1 MLLPIH
7 PTHPE
12 PRKITRVVETLERGG
27 VIVYPTDTV
36 YGLGCDIR
44 QKKALTHLYR
54 MKGIAD
60 DHPVSFVCPDL
71 ADIARYAVVDDF
83 AYRIMK
89 RLLPGPF
96 TFILNSTREVP
107 RMLMRKRKTVGIRV
121 PDHPVTLALV
131 KELGAPILSTSAS
144 RPDEPFINDPEEIAG
159 LFKSA
164 DIVIDS
170 GLGGLEPSTI
180 LDLSEGRVELV
191 REGAGDPGPIV

>member
-1 MLLPIH
+1 MLLQVH

-12 PRKITRVVETLERGG
+12 PRKIKRVVETLENGG

-44 QKKALTHLYR
+44 QKKALTQLYR
-54 MKGIAD
+54 MKGISD

-96 TFILNSTREVP
+96 TFILNATREVP
-107 RMLMRKRKTVGIRV
+107 RMVMRKRKKVGIRV
-121 PDHPVTLALV
+121 PDHPVALAIV

-144 RPDEPFINDPEEIAG
+144 RPDEPFMNDPEDIAEV
-159 LFKSA
+159 FKAA

-170 GLGGLEPSTI
+170 GRGGIQPSTI
-180 LDLSEGRVELV
+180 LDLSDGRVELI

>member
-12 PRKITRVVETLERGG
+12 ARKITRVVETLERGG

-44 QKKALTHLYR
+44 QKKALAHLYR

-71 ADIARYAVVDDF
+71 SDIARYAVVDDF

-96 TFILNSTREVP
+96 TFILNATREVP
-107 RMLMRKRKTVGIRV
+107 RMVMRKRKTVGIRV

-131 KELGAPILSTSAS
+131 RELGAPILSTSAS
-144 RPDEPFINDPEEIAG
+144 RPDEGFMNDPEEIAE

-170 GLGGLEPSTI
+170 GLGGIEPSTI
-180 LDLSEGRVELV
+180 IDLSEGRVELV
-191 REGAGDPGPIV
+191 RQGAGDPGPII